1 MILTTTQRSTVE
13 SIVAIFETGQIPST
27 HAYSTVTVLADGAG
41 ISYGL
46 HQATARS
53 GSLVSVLREF
63 YALGGTLGDWSLD
76 AATSAVLLSVD
87 RAPLPLP
94 PKVAEAM
101 GRLREAGADSRMRQ
115 AQDAVFERLYWAPAL
130 RQAADLRLVLP
141 LSMLALY
148 DLAIH
153 SGLGRLAALRPTFP
167 EVPPVRGG
175 DERLWTSAL
184 IETRHRWLLASS
196 REVIRRTAYRT
207 QALRD
212 LVAADRWT
220 LERPLTVRG
229 VVIR

>member
-1 MILTTTQRSTVE
+1 M
-13 SIVAIFETGQIPST
+13 
-27 HAYSTVTVLADGAG
+27 
-41 ISYGL
+41 
-46 HQATARS
+46 
-53 GSLVSVLREF
+53 LREF
-63 YALGGTLGDWSLD
+63 YALGGELGDWSLD
-76 AATSAVLLSVD
+76 EATSAVLMSVD

-101 GRLREAGADSRMRQ
+101 DRLRSSGADSRMRQ
-115 AQDAVFERLYWAPAL
+115 AQDAVFETQYWAPAL
-130 RQAADLRLVLP
+130 RQAAELHLELP

-153 SGLGRLAALRPTFP
+153 SGLGRLAALRPVFP

-184 IETRHRWLLASS
+184 IGARHRWLLASS

-212 LVAADRWT
+212 LVAADRWA
-220 LERPLTVRG
+220 LDRPLTVRG